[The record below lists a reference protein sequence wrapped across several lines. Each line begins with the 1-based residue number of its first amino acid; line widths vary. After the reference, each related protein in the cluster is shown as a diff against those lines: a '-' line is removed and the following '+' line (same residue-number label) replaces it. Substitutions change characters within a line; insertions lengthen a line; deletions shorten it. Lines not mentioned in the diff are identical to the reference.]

1 VLGLKHRSLSVLILF
16 AGGCATVNPESKVR
30 EAIDLVEQR
39 TGQKPA
45 WTVPWDEQPPKL
57 DVGTILGMQDAVGM
71 ALHNNRQLRADL
83 EMIGQANADL
93 VQAGLLKN
101 PMFDFMIMF
110 PDGGGRTMLRST
122 ALPIQALQ
130 DLWLIPARK
139 EAADAMLQ
147 QAILRVADTAVE
159 TAMQVKTA
167 YARLQ
172 YTQRAIEL
180 TQENKAIVDQ
190 STRLIEVRQ
199 TAGQAT
205 QVEAN
210 MSRIRSLRLRSELI
224 AMQAEYRALQRELLM
239 LMGFAQA
246 GDSWRVEPLRE
257 GKDAPEAPAEEN
269 ALLTLAADQRLDLK
283 AAEWN
288 VRAAQAVVRR
298 MHLEAWPEVGLGFSF
313 ERAPAPRSRNLG
325 IPGQVGNA
333 AAQGVANGLTG
344 MTPQPSMVDPFRVMR
359 REVTYTLGPMIEME
373 LPIFDQNQAQIAK
386 AFHEFR
392 RRLAEYEARGQ
403 EISRK
408 VREARVMYA
417 QACEQLQFYRDS
429 VMPEVERNLQLAQ
442 QSFVAG
448 RENLTVYLQ
457 VQEDLIMTRLK
468 MLEFLR
474 DSLVRR
480 AELERQVGGRL
491 EAATPDT
498 QPAAPEQRSDLPA
511 AAAPAASQQPVHASY
526 TCPMHPDVRQDAPG
540 KCPKCG
546 MNLVV
551 EKLTEPPATQPAA
564 LKAS

>member
-1 VLGLKHRSLSVLILF
+1 MPGLKHPALGWLIVMV
-16 AGGCATVNPESKVR
+16 GGCATVDPAPKVG

-45 WTVPWDEQPPKL
+45 WTVPWDEQPPNW
-57 DVGTILGMQDAVGM
+57 DVETILNLQDAVGM
-71 ALHNNRQLRADL
+71 ALRNNRKLRADL

-122 ALPIQALQ
+122 ALPMQALQ

-139 EAADAMLQ
+139 EAAAAELQ
-147 QAILRVADTAVE
+147 QAVLRVADTAVE
-159 TAMQVKTA
+159 TAMQVKTV

-180 TQENKAIVDQ
+180 IQENMAVVDQ

-224 AMQAEYRALQRELLM
+224 AMQADYRSLQRELLM

-246 GDSWRVEPLRE
+246 GDSWKVEPLSE
-257 GKDAPEAPAEEN
+257 ATDAPESPAEEV

-288 VRAAQAVVRR
+288 VRAAEAEVRLMR
-298 MHLEAWPEVGLGFSF
+298 REAWPEVGLGFSF
-313 ERAPAPRSRNLG
+313 ERSPAPRSRNLG

-333 AAQGVANGLTG
+333 AAQGAVNGLTG
-344 MTPQPSMVDPFRVMR
+344 MTPQPPMVEPFSVMR
-359 REVTYTLGPMIEME
+359 REVTYTLGPMIQME
-373 LPIFDQNQAQIAK
+373 VPIFDQNQAQIAK

-392 RRLAEYEARGQ
+392 QRLAEYEARGQ
-403 EISRK
+403 EISRA
-408 VREARVMYA
+408 VREAQVMYA
-417 QACEQLQFYRDS
+417 QAREQLEFYRDS

-448 RENLTVYLQ
+448 QEDLTVYLQ

-480 AELERQVGGRL
+480 AELEREVGGRL
-491 EAATPDT
+491 EAP
-498 QPAAPEQRSDLPA
+498 
-511 AAAPAASQQPVHASY
+511 
-526 TCPMHPDVRQDAPG
+526 
-540 KCPKCG
+540 
-546 MNLVV
+546 
-551 EKLTEPPATQPAA
+551 PPATQP
-564 LKAS
+564 SE